1 MNQFS
6 QYTFTGGE
14 RADLSPLRMGLGEF
28 MTYDSFDF
36 MAGLVGSSQLNFN
49 FPAQNY

>member
-6 QYTFTGGE
+6 QNTFIGSE
-14 RADLSPLRMGLGEF
+14 EADLSPLRMGLGEF
-28 MTYDSFDF
+28 LTDDSFDF

-49 FPAQNY
+49 LPQGY